1 MPTKV
6 IQTEYPL
13 IDADPH
19 ATRVVRY
26 FRPSDYAFWAG
37 TTAAFPAALYGLGK
51 WCPFGVMFSDVLFR
65 DGRPDWSKHA
75 GTFEARGI
83 LGFHRWFP
91 YGLPEVKQCVY
102 FMAIASPVC

>member
-1 MPTKV
+1 MP
-6 IQTEYPL
+6 
-13 IDADPH
+13 
-19 ATRVVRY
+19 
-26 FRPSDYAFWAG
+26 FG
-37 TTAAFPAALYGLGK
+37 PAQLLLSPRRSMALVSGV
-51 WCPFGVMFSDVLFR
+51 PFGVMFSDVLFR